1 VLGEA
6 DVNGA
11 TWAAS
16 ELEDLDVA
24 ESFMDKKIDMAAT
37 EQGKPC
43 SVLCHIDNKTK
54 YDGKATVKLLGLPP
68 NATAPDMQIAADEKQ
83 VVFAVMT
90 APNTPVGQHGSLF
103 CQVIVTKDGEPIIHN
118 LARGGVLRV
127 DAPPEP
133 KKGEAPK
140 PIIAQATLPPTA
152 APLSRLEKL
161 RLDAEASRAK

>member
-1 VLGEA
+1 
-6 DVNGA
+6 
-11 TWAAS
+11 
-16 ELEDLDVA
+16 
-24 ESFMDKKIDMAAT
+24 MDMKIDMAAT

-54 YDGKATVKLLGLPP
+54 FEGKATVKLLGLPP
-68 NATAPDMQIAADEKQ
+68 NATAPDMQISADDKQ
-83 VVFAVMT
+83 VVFAVNT

-103 CQVIVTKDGEPIIHN
+103 CQVIVTKDGEPIVQN

-140 PIIAQATLPPTA
+140 PVIAKATPSPSA

-161 RLDAEASRAK
+161 RLEAEASKTK